1 MPFNAKSA
9 NNLKPFSGK
18 DDSRRQN
25 GRKRGSKNMKTIM
38 RKFLDD
44 NVDLSLPIDKTMR
57 DHLSKH
63 NDITYAEAITL
74 AMLIKAINGDTRA
87 ASLMFE
93 RMDSLGINE
102 DKGFFDKSEI
112 VFQVVPSPYNEPEEY
127 AKFQRWQQYKQ
138 ETGTLE

>member
-9 NNLKPFSGK
+9 NNLKPFTGK

-25 GRKRGSKNMKTIM
+25 GRKKGSKNMKTIM
-38 RKFLDD
+38 RELPDGA
-44 NVDLSLPIDKTMR
+44 VDLSLPIDKTMR
-57 DHLSKH
+57 EYLIRC
-63 NDITYAEAITL
+63 NNATYAEAITL

-87 ASLMFE
+87 ASLVFE
-93 RMDSLGINE
+93 RMDDLGVDE

-127 AKFQRWQQYKQ
+127 AKFQQWKQYKK
-138 ETGTLE
+138 ETANLE